1 LEVTVLAI
9 SFWESIWLVFVIFLF
24 ITYLMLL
31 FSIIVD
37 IVRNKDTSGVMKAIW
52 FIALFFFPFIS
63 ALVYLIVNGDG
74 MAKRSIKEQVEA
86 KESFDSY
93 VRQVSGG
100 GAATELAK
108 ASELLSSGAISQA
121 EFDALKAKI
130 LA

>member
-1 LEVTVLAI
+1 MLAI

-24 ITYLMLL
+24 MTYLMLL

-37 IVRNKDTSGVMKAIW
+37 IVRNKDTSGVMKAVW
-52 FIALFFFPFIS
+52 FILLFFFPFVS

-74 MAKRSIKEQVEA
+74 MAKRSIKEQVDA
-86 KESFDSY
+86 KDSFDSY

-100 GAATELAK
+100 GAASELAK
-108 ASELLSSGAISQA
+108 ASELLSSGAITQA

-130 LA
+130 LS